1 MQSVLRDRRPNTKTN
16 AKPKAKKFPLLIY
29 HRYHEVQRGMSFGLA
44 ALGIVLAASAV
55 LLRVIRPDAVSG
67 DVWLLFWVG
76 AVIAVFGLARF
87 LLTWVISRTAYVEC
101 TPRNVKIQTPFMP
114 VVFSYKRITGSRP
127 TNLRDLF
134 PVEKQKGA
142 RRKMLEKVWGQTVVV
157 VDLRGYPMSKSFL
170 RTMIGPYLLTPSGT
184 GFVFLVQDWMGLSR
198 QLSDYQEQWR
208 ARTSKSVPPAQRG
221 FYGKR

>member
-1 MQSVLRDRRPNTKTN
+1 MQSILRDQRPNAKAN

-29 HRYHEVQRGMSFGLA
+29 HRYHQVQRGMSFGLV
-44 ALGIVLAASAV
+44 ALGIALAVSAI
-55 LLRVIRPDAVSG
+55 LLRVIRPGAVSG
-67 DVWLLFWVG
+67 DVWLLFWIG

-87 LLTWVISRTAYVEC
+87 LLTWAISRAAYVQC
-101 TPRNVKIQTPFMP
+101 TPRNVKIQTPFLP

-127 TNLRDLF
+127 TNLRDVF
-134 PVEKQKGA
+134 PAEKQKGA
-142 RRKMLEKVWGQTVVV
+142 RRKMLEEVWGQTVII
-157 VDLRGYPMSKSFL
+157 VDLKGYPMSKSFL
-170 RTMIGPYLLTPSGT
+170 RMMMGPTLLTPKGT

-208 ARTSKSVPPAQRG
+208 ARTSTSVPPAQRG